1 MSTLE
6 LEHLKHTSSSSNN
19 LSVHSDGSLTVGNL
33 QSLNVVGNV
42 GIGTTGPTHKLHV
55 VGDVQAENA
64 SGHRSLIVKG
74 NSTTNYQGGS
84 LLLANSGMD
93 TNYGGTY
100 LYHHKAGGSG
110 TQNAAFNISQRT
122 AGGAYVSNIYNVD
135 YQNNA
140 HSFYVPNG
148 GASGAAVLGIDGN
161 GVVTAPKTPAF
172 HVRLNDAGATV
183 QTPHTTHTVWEN
195 QGGHWNSSTHRFV
208 APAGGFYYFILSGY
222 TNYSSGHGYIG
233 IRKNGTQ
240 IHNGWHWNINNVTQ
254 HQMGGMT
261 AGLTLQTNDY
271 VDFTR
276 PSAGSGSHFA
286 ILNASGFLIG

>member
-64 SGHRSLIVKG
+64 SGHRALIVKG

-84 LLLANSGMD
+84 LLLANAGMD

-122 AGGAYVSNIYNVD
+122 AGGAYVSNIWNVD

-140 HSFYVPNG
+140 QSFYVPNG
-148 GASGAAVLGIDGN
+148 GQSGAAVLNIDGAGRVTKPSQPVSLISVSNPNLTTSGNRYEGTATINIGN
-161 GVVTAPKTPAF
+161 GWNNSSNQYTAPVTGTYYVNFSGWTNYTNSYGYMSFYKNGANYYTWHYNHGGYQIHTFASGTLYMSLAQNDVVTF
-172 HVRLNDAGATV
+172 IRAGV
-183 QTPHTTHTVWEN
+183 
-195 QGGHWNSSTHRFV
+195 G
-208 APAGGFYYFILSGY
+208 
-222 TNYSSGHGYIG
+222 SGHYAGM
-233 IRKNGTQ
+233 
-240 IHNGWHWNINNVTQ
+240 HFNISLF
-254 HQMGGMT
+254 G
-261 AGLTLQTNDY
+261 
-271 VDFTR
+271 
-276 PSAGSGSHFA
+276 
-286 ILNASGFLIG
+286 